1 MLHGDVTGEATLLVA
16 STGGH
21 LEELERLRRRFVPEV
36 AGVEWVTFDD
46 AQSRSLLRD
55 QSVHYV
61 EYIPPR
67 GYAAVARNLRT
78 AQRLLRGRRY
88 SRIVSTGSGIA
99 IPYLT
104 IGRAMGIP
112 CHYIESAAR
121 SQGPSFTGSVAARLP
136 GVQLHTQY
144 QTWAAGKWRYSGS
157 LFDGYHGTPGATP
170 GAGQAQHVV
179 VTLGTMRSYG
189 FRAAVARLAAI
200 LPSVLSPGAE
210 VLWQVGA
217 TDVAGLGIRA
227 RERVAALEMREAIQQ
242 ADLVIAHAGIGSA
255 LTVLDAGKCPV
266 LLPRRRSR
274 GEHVDDHQ
282 LMIASELASRDL
294 AVTADASEVTAADL
308 IRAMATSVSAVEAH
322 HRFQLAV

>member
-1 MLHGDVTGEATLLVA
+1 MLHSDMKGATLLVA

-21 LEELERLRRRFVPEV
+21 LEELERLRRRFVPEIS
-36 AGVEWVTFDD
+36 GVEWVTFDD
-46 AQSRSLLRD
+46 AQSRSLLRG

-61 EYIPPR
+61 DYIPPR
-67 GYAAVARNLRT
+67 GYTALARNLGSAR
-78 AQRLLRGRRY
+78 RILRGRPY
-88 SRIVSTGSGIA
+88 ARIVTTGSGIA

-121 SQGPSFTGSVAARLP
+121 AQGPSFTGSYAARVP

-144 QTWAAGKWRYSGS
+144 QIWAQGKWRYSGS
-157 LFDGYHGTPGATP
+157 LFDGYQRAEVSGCQVH
-170 GAGQAQHVV
+170 QAKRVV

-189 FRAAVARLAAI
+189 FRAAVERLVAV
-200 LPSVLSPGAE
+200 LPSVLAPDAE

-217 TDVAGLGIRA
+217 TDVSHLGIQPL
-227 RERVAALEMREAIQQ
+227 ERVPALEMRAAIKQ
-242 ADLVIAHAGIGSA
+242 ADLVVAHAGIGSA

-266 LLPRRRSR
+266 LLPRRQAR

-282 LMIASELASRDL
+282 LMIAAELASRDL
-294 AVTADASEVTAADL
+294 AVTADATSVTAEDL
-308 IRAMATSVSAVEAH
+308 QRAMATSVATIESQHE
-322 HRFQLAV
+322 FQLAV